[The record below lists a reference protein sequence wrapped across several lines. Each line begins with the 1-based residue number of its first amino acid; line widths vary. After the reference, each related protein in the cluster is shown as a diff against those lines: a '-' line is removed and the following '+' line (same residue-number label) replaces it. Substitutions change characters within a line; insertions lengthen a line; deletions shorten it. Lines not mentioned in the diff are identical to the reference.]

1 MAEISFSVSMQVQK
15 DFLSQAFQASG
26 VTASMSSTGLLTST
40 LNLGTATTA
49 VVTTSLSSVGMCFA
63 KSLATVSTHTVSFGR
78 LVGTNLY
85 SSCTLKAGEAA
96 LLRLTAGDY
105 AAQAAVANSKLLITI
120 VEG

>member
-1 MAEISFSVSMQVQK
+1 MADLTLSISMQVSK
-15 DFLSQAFQASG
+15 SFLSQSFQSAI

-40 LNLGTATTA
+40 LNLGTSTTA
-49 VVTTSLSSVGMCFA
+49 VVTTSLSSLGMCFA
-63 KSLATVSTHTVSFGR
+63 KSLATETTHTVSFGR

-105 AAQAAVANSKLLITI
+105 AAQAAVANSKLLLTI
-120 VEG
+120 LEG

>member
-1 MAEISFSVSMQVQK
+1 MSEITFSVGMQVQK
-15 DFLSQAFQASG
+15 DFLAQSFVASG
-26 VTASMSSTGLLTST
+26 VTAGMSSTGLLATT
-40 LNLGTATTA
+40 LNLGTSTTA
-49 VVTTSLSSVGMCFA
+49 VVTTSLSSLGMCFA

-105 AAQAAVANSKLLITI
+105 AAQAAVANSKLLLTI
-120 VEG
+120 LEG

>member
-1 MAEISFSVSMQVQK
+1 MADLNFSVSMQVSK
-15 DFLSQAFQASG
+15 GLLSQSFAASNA
-26 VTASMSSTGLLTST
+26 TANMTSTGLITST

-49 VVTTSLSSVGMCFA
+49 ITTTSLGSVGMCFA
-63 KSLATVSTHTVSFGR
+63 KSLATESTHTVSFGR

-85 SSCTLKAGEAA
+85 SCCTLRGGEGA

-105 AAQAAVANSKLLITI
+105 AANAVVANSKLLLTI